1 MARNPIPKATD
12 DEIAAFATFLRKKDS
27 QEKAD
32 RQMRDDAS
40 RVERD
45 RVAGEQAAARTLEAA
60 RERKEN
66 AVRDMKRLQAGRFTF
81 DERAQAEREYRASL
95 ADLIAIESG
104 KRPEWA
110 PPEPVEM
117 PDEVVDTT
125 TEASEMPEAESE
137 SEAEVDSTPGQPT
150 AE

>member
-40 RVERD
+40 RAERE

-81 DERAQAEREYRASL
+81 DERAQAEQEYRASL
-95 ADLIAIESG
+95 ANLIAIESG

-110 PPEPVEM
+110 PPEPVET
-117 PDEVVDTT
+117 PDKVVDTT
-125 TEASEMPEAESE
+125 TEPCETPEAE